1 MQTALIW
8 RVIKFVVRCTSGY
21 GVGFQ
26 RSYMVDFLPIHKLPI
41 SALQRFTAGVCI
53 RQLFGVLLKEKLIFL
68 LAHYNRESFVFMPLE
83 LLSAISKWAV
93 ICHLLKSGFHLAKPP
108 CRSDGVLLWLFLHL
122 FKVCAEQDWSTALVL
137 VYKFFTKRRFYEE
150 RWWSSVYF
158 MLQSQKLLFV
168 CVCGGRKFLLQAVS
182 FCAIT
187 GLFSGHDGLL

>member
-122 FKVCAEQDWSTALVL
+122 FKVCAEQDWSSSCLQVFYKETILWRALVIL
-137 VYKFFTKRRFYEE
+137 SLFYVTVTEA
-150 RWWSSVYF
+150 F
-158 MLQSQKLLFV
+158 I

-187 GLFSGHDGLL
+187 GLFSGHL

>member
-53 RQLFGVLLKEKLIFL
+53 RQLFGVLLKEKLIFFYWL
-68 LAHYNRESFVFMPLE
+68 IITEN
-83 LLSAISKWAV
+83 LLSSCLLSYFRQSPSGLS
-93 ICHLLKSGFHLAKPP
+93 CHLLKSGFHLAKPP

-168 CVCGGRKFLLQAVS
+168 CVEVGNFYCRLCHFVQ
-182 FCAIT
+182 
-187 GLFSGHDGLL
+187 